1 MKLLWVFAALV
12 LLIPGQANAETYS
25 VTEGGDKLTLTM
37 TPCEHPWLK
46 DWKVAKWVYQGKV
59 YDACWKLMGDM
70 VMTIDSA
77 GELGQV
83 PKFVFK
89 KDVAV

>member
-1 MKLLWVFAALV
+1 
-12 LLIPGQANAETYS
+12 
-25 VTEGGDKLTLTM
+25 M
-37 TPCEHPWLK
+37 T
-46 DWKVAKWVYQGKV
+46 DWKVAKWLYKGKT

-89 KDVAV
+89 KDVQV